1 MHVINARTAIAGGI
15 NPGGVSGAASPAMHR
30 TRRRSPTMRVAPSPP
45 PSPSSHQQQQQQH
58 LQQQPPLV
66 GLQETPLLLL
76 QEPLLLGQPDIEETR
91 RRCIREENSKLCSSD
106 NDLYSS
112 MFLLIRLVLN

>member
-1 MHVINARTAIAGGI
+1 ML
-15 NPGGVSGAASPAMHR
+15 AAWMLLI
-30 TRRRSPTMRVAPSPP
+30 RVLQQPQQLPP
-45 PSPSSHQQQQQQH
+45 QPQPQQQQQQQH

-66 GLQETPLLLL
+66 GLQETPLLQL

-112 MFLLIRLVLN
+112 MFLLIRLVLNILPKLDKYRSH